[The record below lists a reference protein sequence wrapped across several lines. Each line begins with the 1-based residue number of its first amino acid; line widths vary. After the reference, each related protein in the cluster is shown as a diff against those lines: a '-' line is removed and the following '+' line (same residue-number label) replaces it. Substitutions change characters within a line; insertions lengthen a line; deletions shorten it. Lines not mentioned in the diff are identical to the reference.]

1 MVRDEQRD
9 DSGPLVP
16 GAPGTGP
23 NGPAPTDA
31 AQQLLS
37 DYGSE
42 FVLVVSPT
50 GEVLGGSHEVMLGY
64 TIDKLGTHVGEY
76 LHPDDLPQLFQV
88 VERAR
93 QTYGYRD
100 RLRLRARHADGTWR
114 LIDIAILPPA
124 ESGPF
129 RGNAILR
136 IRDITDEAV
145 WSDRAPGQERE
156 RFLSL
161 AESLPL
167 GILSADARGWV
178 VFCNEAAQQIFN
190 LSPDQLLG
198 HGWER
203 LVDPTDQAEV
213 MSAVRD
219 VVRLGLPQQVMFR
232 IQTGLFVRWALA
244 KFVPLGGPDEVTG
257 WIATVDDVTDRRRA
271 ESELTHQATHD
282 ALTGLPN
289 RMLLE
294 DRLQQACARMRRE
307 RDAVSVMFI
316 DLDGFKAVNDT
327 YGHTVGDQVLI
338 EVATRLRQILRA
350 VDTVARLGG
359 DEFVVFCEGL
369 PESEIGEVVRRI
381 HDALDVP
388 LMVAGEVLRIGA
400 SIGVETTDDPT
411 ITFDELLT
419 RADQAMYREK
429 RLH

>member
-9 DSGPLVP
+9 EI
-16 GAPGTGP
+16 
-23 NGPAPTDA
+23 GPAQQDE
-31 AQQLLS
+31 AQSLLRA
-37 DYGSE
+37 YGSE
-42 FVLVVSPT
+42 FVLVVSPA
-50 GEVLGGSHEVMLGY
+50 GEVLAGSHDSMLGY
-64 TIDKLGTHVGEY
+64 TLERLGTHVGEY
-76 LHPDDLPQLFQV
+76 LHPDDLPQLFAV
-88 VERAR
+88 LERAR
-93 QTYGYRD
+93 STYGYRD
-100 RLRLRARHADGTWR
+100 RIRIRARHADGTWR
-114 LIDIAILPPA
+114 LLDVALLPPP
-124 ESGPF
+124 ERGPF
-129 RGNAILR
+129 TGNGILR

-145 WSDRAPGQERE
+145 WSARAPGEEQE

-190 LSPDQLLG
+190 LSADKLTG

-203 LVDPTDQAEV
+203 LVDPADLPEV
-213 MSAVRD
+213 LAAVHD
-219 VVRLGLPQQVMFR
+219 VVAHALPQQVMFR

-257 WIATVDDVTDRRRA
+257 WIGTVDDVTDRRRA

-282 ALTGLPN
+282 VLTGLPN

-294 DRLQQACARMRRE
+294 DRLQQACARLRRDN
-307 RDAVSVMFI
+307 DAVSVMFI

-327 YGHTVGDQVLI
+327 YGHTVGDQVLV
-338 EVATRLRQILRA
+338 EVANRLRQILRG

-369 PESEIGEVVRRI
+369 PESEVSEVVRRI
-381 HDALDVP
+381 HDTIAVP
-388 LMVAGEVLRIGA
+388 LVVGGEVLRIGV
-400 SIGVETTDDPT
+400 SIGVETARDES
-411 ITFDELLT
+411 ITFEELLA

>member
-9 DSGPLVP
+9 EP
-16 GAPGTGP
+16 GAQS
-23 NGPAPTDA
+23 DE
-31 AQQLLS
+31 AQSLLRAF
-37 DYGSE
+37 GSE
-42 FVLVVSPT
+42 FVMVVSPS
-50 GEVLGGSHEVMLGY
+50 GEVLAGSDDHMLGY
-64 TIDKLGTHVGEY
+64 TLERLGTHVGEY
-76 LHPDDLPQLFQV
+76 VHPDDLPQLFRV
-88 VERAR
+88 LERAR
-93 QTYGYRD
+93 TTYGYRD
-100 RLRLRARHADGTWR
+100 RIRVRARHADGTWR
-114 LIDIAILPPA
+114 LLDVALLPPPA
-124 ESGPF
+124 RGPF
-129 RGNAILR
+129 AGNGILR

-145 WSDRAPGQERE
+145 WSERAPGEERE

-190 LSPDQLLG
+190 LSADQLVG

-203 LVDPTDQAEV
+203 LVEPADLVEV
-213 MSAVRD
+213 LSAVRD
-219 VVRLGLPQQVMFR
+219 VVDHGLPQQVMFR

-282 ALTGLPN
+282 VLTGLPN

-294 DRLQQACARMRRE
+294 DRLQQACARLRRD

-327 YGHTVGDQVLI
+327 YGHTIGDQVLV
-338 EVATRLRQILRA
+338 EVANRLRQILRT

-369 PESEIGEVVRRI
+369 PESEVAEVVRRI
-381 HDALDVP
+381 HDTIAVP
-388 LMVAGEVLRIGA
+388 LVVGGEVLRVGA
-400 SIGVETTDDPT
+400 SIGVETARDAT
-411 ITFDELLT
+411 ISFEELLA

-429 RLH
+429 RLR

>member
-1 MVRDEQRD
+1 MVRDEQRNQ
-9 DSGPLVP
+9 P
-16 GAPGTGP
+16 GP
-23 NGPAPTDA
+23 NPEHEGL
-31 AQQLLS
+31 QELLRTYS
-37 DYGSE
+37 SE
-42 FVLVVSPT
+42 FVMVVSPK
-50 GEVLGGSHEVMLGY
+50 GEVVAGSQDSLLGY
-64 TIDKLGTHVGEY
+64 TLDRLGTHVGEY

-88 VERAR
+88 IERAR
-93 QTYGYRD
+93 STAGYRD
-100 RLRLRARHADGTWR
+100 RVRLRARHADGSWR
-114 LIDIAILPPA
+114 LLDVGLLPSPTA
-124 ESGPF
+124 GPLA
-129 RGNAILR
+129 GNGILR

-145 WSDRAPGQERE
+145 WTDRTPGESQE

-190 LSPDQLLG
+190 LSSDGLMG

-203 LVDPTDQAEV
+203 LVDDEDLPDVEA
-213 MSAVRD
+213 ALAA
-219 VVRLGLPQQVMFR
+219 VVRLALPQQVMFR
-232 IQTGLFVRWALA
+232 IQTGLFGRWALA

-271 ESELTHQATHD
+271 ETELTHRATHD
-282 ALTGLPN
+282 MLTGLPN

-294 DRLQQACARMRRE
+294 DRLQQACARLHRE
-307 RDAVSVMFI
+307 RDAVAVMFI
-316 DLDGFKAVNDT
+316 DLDGFKSVNDN

-338 EVATRLRQILRA
+338 EVANRLRQILRS

-369 PESEIGEVVRRI
+369 PEGDVAEVVRRI
-381 HDALDVP
+381 HGAIAVP
-388 LMVAGEVLRIGA
+388 LVINGEALRIGA
-400 SIGVETTDDPT
+400 SVGVEITRDETV
-411 ITFDELLT
+411 TFDELLA

>member
-9 DSGPLVP
+9 
-16 GAPGTGP
+16 GAGASQP
-23 NGPAPTDA
+23 DE
-31 AQQLLS
+31 AQSLLRA
-37 DYGSE
+37 YGSE
-42 FVLVVSPT
+42 FVLVVSPS
-50 GEVLGGSHEVMLGY
+50 GEVLAGSHDSMLGY
-64 TIDKLGTHVGEY
+64 TLDRLGTHVGEY

-88 VERAR
+88 LERAR
-93 QTYGYRD
+93 ATYGYRD
-100 RLRLRARHADGTWR
+100 RVRLRARHADGSWR
-114 LIDIAILPPA
+114 LLDVALLPPP
-124 ESGPF
+124 ERGPF
-129 RGNAILR
+129 RGNGILR

-145 WSDRAPGQERE
+145 WSARAPGEEQE

-190 LSPDQLLG
+190 LSADQLTG

-203 LVDPTDQAEV
+203 LVDQADLPDV
-213 MSAVRD
+213 LGAVRD
-219 VVRLGLPQQVMFR
+219 VVAHGLPQQVMFR

-257 WIATVDDVTDRRRA
+257 WICTVDDVTDRRRA
-271 ESELTHQATHD
+271 ETELTHQATHD
-282 ALTGLPN
+282 VLTGLPN

-294 DRLQQACARMRRE
+294 DRLQQACARLTRSH
-307 RDAVSVMFI
+307 DGVSVMFI

-327 YGHTVGDQVLI
+327 FGHTVGDQVLV
-338 EVATRLRQILRA
+338 EVANRLRQILRS

-369 PESEIGEVVRRI
+369 PESEVAEVVRRI
-381 HDALDVP
+381 HDAITVP
-388 LMVAGEVLRIGA
+388 LVVGGEVLRIGV
-400 SIGVETTDDPT
+400 SIGVETARDDA
-411 ITFDELLT
+411 ITFDELLA

>member
-9 DSGPLVP
+9 ETGAAPPDEAQSLVR
-16 GAPGTGP
+16 A
-23 NGPAPTDA
+23 
-31 AQQLLS
+31 
-37 DYGSE
+37 YGSE
-42 FVLVVSPT
+42 FVLVVSPAGEIIT
-50 GEVLGGSHEVMLGY
+50 GSVDSMLGY
-64 TIDKLGTHVGEY
+64 TLEKLGTHVGEY

-88 VERAR
+88 LERAR
-93 QTYGYRD
+93 TTYGYRD
-100 RLRLRARHADGTWR
+100 RIRLRARHADGTWR
-114 LIDIAILPPA
+114 LLDVALLPAP
-124 ESGPF
+124 ETGPYF
-129 RGNAILR
+129 GNGILR
-136 IRDITDEAV
+136 VRDITDEAV
-145 WSDRAPGQERE
+145 GSARAPGEEQE

-190 LSPDQLLG
+190 LSADQLTG

-203 LVDPTDQAEV
+203 LVDPADLPEV
-213 MSAVRD
+213 LDAARD
-219 VVRLGLPQQVMFR
+219 VVRHGLPQQVMFR

-257 WIATVDDVTDRRRA
+257 WIGTVDDVTDRRRA

-282 ALTGLPN
+282 VLTGLPN

-294 DRLQQACARMRRE
+294 DRLQQACARLTRSH
-307 RDAVSVMFI
+307 DAVSVMFI

-327 YGHTVGDQVLI
+327 YGHTVGDQVLV
-338 EVATRLRQILRA
+338 EVANRLRQVLRS
-350 VDTVARLGG
+350 VDTIARLGG

-369 PESEIGEVVRRI
+369 PESEVARIVRRI
-381 HDALDVP
+381 HDTIAVP
-388 LMVAGEVLRIGA
+388 LVVSGEVLRLGV
-400 SIGVETTDDPT
+400 SVGVETARDGSA
-411 ITFDELLT
+411 TFDELLA